1 MGRDKGVTLVELLV
15 SLSLAVFVLTL
26 AFFIFQRQF
35 RYSLIQRSKSV
46 LQVESYTGVN
56 LIVYD
61 IIHAGFGLR
70 RDVRPIFSK
79 NSNPDTLF
87 LVGNAVRTDRTPAWS
102 VLVSK
107 ATLSTS
113 LIVRKWIKGNIKAG
127 DWIVILTDTKG
138 FLGGP
143 FSVVE
148 VTEVD
153 GPDLDGDG
161 SPDPCLNLRLSAG
174 NPVTAGKAS
183 LIFTTSPDH
192 TQDTVRY
199 FISSGVLYR
208 NGSPVIDSVED
219 FEVSF
224 LLDTDNN
231 GIYDTWTT
239 DINSLNAEQ
248 IENQLGVVRFSILVK
263 SGQRDPSYRFPKKTV
278 KIEEHEYEIEDPHY
292 RRIIITKRVIPRNV
306 R

>member
-1 MGRDKGVTLVELLV
+1 MKKDPGVTLVELLI

-35 RYSLIQRSKSV
+35 KYSLIQRSKSV

-70 RDVRPIFSK
+70 KDVKPIYSID
-79 NSNPDTLF
+79 SSPDTLF
-87 LVGNAVRTDRTPAWS
+87 IIGNAGRTDRTPAWS
-102 VLVSK
+102 ILVKK
-107 ATLSTS
+107 ATLSPNLT
-113 LIVRKWIKGNIKAG
+113 VRKWVKGNIKAG
-127 DWIVILTDTKG
+127 DWIIILTDTKG
-138 FLGGP
+138 FLAGP
-143 FSVVE
+143 FPVLD
-148 VTEVD
+148 VTDVD
-153 GPDLDGDG
+153 GPDLNGDG
-161 SPDPCLNLRLSAG
+161 SPDPCLEIKLSAD

-183 LIFTTSPDH
+183 LVFTTSPNH
-192 TQDTVRY
+192 THDTVKY
-199 FISSGVLYR
+199 YISNGVLYR
-208 NGSPVIDSVED
+208 NESPVIDSVED

-248 IENQLGVVRFSILVK
+248 IETQLGLVRFSILVK
-263 SGQRDPSYRFPKKTV
+263 SSQRDPSYTFPEKSV
-278 KIEEHEYEIEDPHY
+278 RIEEHVYEIEDPHY
-292 RRIIITKRVIPRNV
+292 RRVIVTKRVIPRNI